1 MYIYYDLE
9 YSGNN
14 DIKHITIIA
23 SNGTGKELGNI
34 YLTYNRY
41 ERVAIIHELFVNVQY
56 RNNGIGSLL
65 LEAAISYIQN
75 AFTYWPIDIIAKAP
89 RQQSPLDRF
98 LFRYGFNKNNLTHN
112 YELREAREHNLL
124 LRINEMKT
132 NDSSNV
138 LHIIESSNRIYCVIN
153 NLVIY
158 TAVAQQY
165 RRFKL
170 KEDLENA
177 KYDII
182 VDFDCRKPTALIN
195 ETIML
200 LGVEKILRHIEARGM
215 ASEFNCEKI
224 IVSHGVDKQLSD
236 NILFKDIL
244 YPMGYKYNV
253 EEKGFMLKLWK

>member
-9 YSGNN
+9 YLGNS
-14 DIKHITIIA
+14 DSTHITIIA

-34 YLTYNRY
+34 YFTYNKY

-56 RNNGIGSLL
+56 RNNGIGYLL

-75 AFTYWPIDIIAKAP
+75 AFNDEPIDIIVNAP

-98 LFRYGFNKNNLTHN
+98 LFRYGFDKNNQTHN
-112 YELREAREHNLL
+112 YELKEAREHKLL
-124 LRINEMKT
+124 LRIDEMMT
-132 NDSSNV
+132 RDSSRD
-138 LHIIESSNRIYCVIN
+138 LHIIESLGRVYCVIN

-158 TAVAQQY
+158 TAVTQRYKIFQ
-165 RRFKL
+165 L
-170 KEDLENA
+170 KEDLKDD
-177 KYDII
+177 KYNII
-182 VDFDCRKPTALIN
+182 VDFDCRKPTYLIN
-195 ETIML
+195 EKMML
-200 LGVEKILRHIEARGM
+200 LGVDKILRHIEAKGM

-253 EEKGFMLKLWK
+253 EEKGFVLKLWN